1 MQNFIGESEGRM
13 PLSYLNIQ
21 EKIILKEIL
30 ETGYE
35 NVR

>member
-13 PLSYLNIQ
+13 PLSYLNI
-21 EKIILKEIL
+21 KEIL

-35 NVR
+35 DVR